1 MYHTDTYKISQH
13 QEVFTTNKGYMMTI
27 QMPKTT
33 RPLFPMKMTWDVE
46 RGKKA
51 NVYTWFKPIE
61 SELSESWVVSEGEKM
76 LMLGGYSYLGL
87 NKRKEITE
95 AAKASIDHFG
105 TGMSGSRFLA
115 GTTTEHTKLE
125 QKIASLHQKD
135 AAMVLSSG
143 YLTNVSTIA
152 CLLGKNDYIICDRLN
167 HASIMDGARY
177 ANAKLIRY
185 RHNDITHLEQILEKL
200 PADAR
205 KLVITDTVFS
215 MSGAVANIPDIIK
228 ACKTHDAIL
237 MVDECHS
244 MFVLG
249 ETGGGIV
256 EYFDLNPDDIDI
268 IMSTLSKAL
277 PASGGYIAA
286 NQKIIEYL
294 RHESRGFIYS
304 IALNTTAISTAI
316 KSLEIFESERKNL
329 IKKLHDNTAIFSNS
343 LKGHGIDIGES
354 KTSIIPIHIGDVMD
368 AAIAAKKCQEE
379 GLYIHA
385 VFAPVVPVGKSILRA
400 SITAAHTKDD
410 LLMASNKIAHII
422 QGLNH

>member
-1 MYHTDTYKISQH
+1 
-13 QEVFTTNKGYMMTI
+13 MMTV

-33 RPLFPMKMTWDVE
+33 RPLFPMKMTWNVE
-46 RGKKA
+46 EGRKA
-51 NVYTWFKPIE
+51 NIYTWFKPIE
-61 SELSESWVVSEGEKM
+61 NELPHGWVISEGEKM

-87 NKRKEITE
+87 NKRREITQ
-95 AAKASIDHFG
+95 AAKDAIDHFG

-115 GTTTEHTKLE
+115 GTTSEHTKLE
-125 QKIASLHQKD
+125 KKIARLHQKE

-143 YLTNVSTIA
+143 YLTNVSTIT
-152 CLLGKNDYIICDRLN
+152 CLLGKNDYIICDKLN

-177 ANAKLIRY
+177 SNAKLIRY
-185 RHNDITHLEQILEKL
+185 KHNDMEHLEQILSRL
-200 PADAR
+200 PMDAR

-215 MSGAVANIPDIIK
+215 MSGAVANMPAIIK
-228 ACKTHDAIL
+228 ACKAHDAIL

-268 IMSTLSKAL
+268 VMSTLSKAI

-286 NQKIIEYL
+286 NEKIIDYL

-316 KSLEIFESERKNL
+316 KSLEIFEAERESL
-329 IKKLHDNTAIFSNS
+329 VKKLRDNTTIFSNA
-343 LKGHGIDIGES
+343 LKEHGIDIGES
-354 KTSIIPIHIGDVMD
+354 KTSIIPIHIGEIID
-368 AAIAAKKCQEE
+368 AAVAAKKCQDE

-385 VFAPVVPVGKSILRA
+385 VVAPVVPMGKSILRA
-400 SITAAHTKDD
+400 SITAEHSKED
-410 LLMASNKIAHII
+410 LLMASHKIARII
-422 QGLNH
+422 REIKAINGDISVSA